1 MSSNQE
7 CQEMTLEDIA
17 VSQMSADEK
26 IERLRRLVNPKSK
39 PVHGLFKVPAEA
51 IIQEKDREILKL
63 TQLIGEYK
71 MKILSLELHV
81 IELKKALK
89 EQVNSEEVARAS
101 YDTKREEMYQSIRGA
116 NASLR
121 SRIKILERTNK
132 ELWHKLMKS
141 GKK

>member
-1 MSSNQE
+1 MSNNQE

-17 VSQMSADEK
+17 TSQMSADEK
-26 IERLRRLVNPKSK
+26 IERLRRLVSPKSK
-39 PVHGLFKVPAEA
+39 PVHGLFKVPAEV

-63 TQLIGEYK
+63 TQLIGEYR
-71 MKILSLELHV
+71 MKVLSLELHV
-81 IELKKALK
+81 SELKEALK

-101 YDTKREEMYQSIRGA
+101 YETKREDMYRSIKGV

-132 ELWHKLMKS
+132 ELWYKLMKS
-141 GKK
+141 DKK

>member
-1 MSSNQE
+1 MN
-7 CQEMTLEDIA
+7 
-17 VSQMSADEK
+17 
-26 IERLRRLVNPKSK
+26 
-39 PVHGLFKVPAEA
+39 
-51 IIQEKDREILKL
+51 L

-81 IELKKALK
+81 SELKKVLK

-101 YDTKREEMYQSIRGA
+101 YETKREEMYQSIRGA

-132 ELWHKLMKS
+132 ELWNKLMKS

>member
-1 MSSNQE
+1 MSNNQE
-7 CQEMTLEDIA
+7 CQEMTLEDI
-17 VSQMSADEK
+17 VTSQMSADEK
-26 IERLRRLVNPKSK
+26 IERLRRLVSPKSK
-39 PVHGLFKVPAEA
+39 PVHGLFKVPAEV

-63 TQLIGEYK
+63 TQLIGEYR
-71 MKILSLELHV
+71 MKVLSLELHV
-81 IELKKALK
+81 SELKEALK

-101 YDTKREEMYQSIRGA
+101 YETKREDMYRSIKGV

-141 GKK
+141 DKK

>member
-1 MSSNQE
+1 MSNNQE

-17 VSQMSADEK
+17 ISQMLADEK
-26 IERLRRLVNPKSK
+26 IERLRCLVSPKSK

-63 TQLIGEYK
+63 TQLIGEYR
-71 MKILSLELHV
+71 MKVLSLELHV
-81 IELKKALK
+81 SELKEALK

-101 YDTKREEMYQSIRGA
+101 YETKREDMYRSIKGV

-132 ELWHKLMKS
+132 ELWYKLMKS
-141 GKK
+141 DKK

>member
-1 MSSNQE
+1 MSNNQE

-17 VSQMSADEK
+17 ISQMSADEK
-26 IERLRRLVNPKSK
+26 IERLRRLTNPKSK
-39 PVHGLFKVPAEA
+39 PVHGLFKVPAEV

-81 IELKKALK
+81 SELKKVLK

-101 YDTKREEMYQSIRGA
+101 YDTKREELYRQILAA
-116 NASLR
+116 NDNLIH
-121 SRIKILERTNK
+121 RIKVLESSNK
-132 ELWHKLMKS
+132 DLLNKLIKANKS
-141 GKK
+141 

>member
-1 MSSNQE
+1 
-7 CQEMTLEDIA
+7 
-17 VSQMSADEK
+17 
-26 IERLRRLVNPKSK
+26 
-39 PVHGLFKVPAEA
+39 
-51 IIQEKDREILKL
+51 
-63 TQLIGEYK
+63 
-71 MKILSLELHV
+71 MKIISLELHV
-81 IELKKALK
+81 SELKKALK

-101 YDTKREEMYQSIRGA
+101 YETKREEMYQSIRGA

>member
-1 MSSNQE
+1 
-7 CQEMTLEDIA
+7 MTLEDIST
-17 VSQMSADEK
+17 SQMSADEK
-26 IERLRRLVNPKSK
+26 IERLRCLVSPKSK

-63 TQLIGEYK
+63 IQLIGEYR

-81 IELKKALK
+81 SELKKVLK

-101 YDTKREEMYQSIRGA
+101 YETKREEMYRSIKGA

-132 ELWHKLMKS
+132 ELWHRLLQV
-141 GKK
+141 KK

>member
-1 MSSNQE
+1 M
-7 CQEMTLEDIA
+7 DF
-17 VSQMSADEK
+17 
-26 IERLRRLVNPKSK
+26 
-39 PVHGLFKVPAEA
+39 FKVPAEV

-81 IELKKALK
+81 SELKKVLK

-101 YDTKREEMYQSIRGA
+101 YETKREEMYQSIRGA

>member
-7 CQEMTLEDIA
+7 CQEMTLEDIST
-17 VSQMSADEK
+17 SQMSADEK
-26 IERLRRLVNPKSK
+26 IERLRCLVSPKSK

-63 TQLIGEYK
+63 IQLIGEYR

-81 IELKKALK
+81 SELKKVLK

-101 YDTKREEMYQSIRGA
+101 YETKREEMYRSIKGA

-132 ELWHKLMKS
+132 ELWHRLLQV
-141 GKK
+141 KK